1 MKVSPRTLEKLT
13 DDEAFAIEAISVSR
27 HVVKYLLGAI
37 AVALIIIWTWRLISP
52 RYVLYQ
58 ANIERQ
64 VQVADARAKSE
75 AATLLA
81 DSEIERAKGVAEA
94 NRIIA
99 DSITP
104 EYTTWLY
111 VDQLDEVVANGGQI
125 IYIPTEA
132 GIPILEAGQRQP

>member
-1 MKVSPRTLEKLT
+1 
-13 DDEAFAIEAISVSR
+13 
-27 HVVKYLLGAI
+27 
-37 AVALIIIWTWRLISP
+37 
-52 RYVLYQ
+52 
-58 ANIERQ
+58 
-64 VQVADARAKSE
+64 VQVADARARAE

-81 DSEIERAKGVAEA
+81 ESEVERAKGVAEA

-111 VDQLDEVVANGGQI
+111 VDQLDEVIANGGQI

-132 GIPILEAGQRQP
+132 GIPILEAGGR